1 MKIADIFHD
10 LPTLETNRVILRK
23 FTIEDAQDMFE
34 YSSVPD
40 VSRYIP
46 WETHKSIDD
55 SYEFLNYI
63 LKQYEEGKLAPWAIE
78 LKEIHKV
85 VGTIDFVAWFPQHYR
100 AEIGFILSKEHW
112 GKGYIPEVARKVIE
126 FGFENMELNKI
137 KAPCM
142 VENEQS
148 QRVLQKLGMKLEG
161 ILKEEYLIKD
171 KFRDMA
177 VYSILKE
184 DFIKSL

>member
-1 MKIADIFHD
+1 
-10 LPTLETNRVILRK
+10 
-23 FTIEDAQDMFE
+23 
-34 YSSVPD
+34 
-40 VSRYIP
+40 
-46 WETHKSIDD
+46 
-55 SYEFLNYI
+55 
-63 LKQYEEGKLAPWAIE
+63 
-78 LKEIHKV
+78 
-85 VGTIDFVAWFPQHYR
+85 
-100 AEIGFILSKEHW
+100 
-112 GKGYIPEVARKVIE
+112 VARKVIE

-142 VENEQS
+142 VENVQS

-161 ILKEEYLIKD
+161 ILKNEYFIKD